1 MKCSPLRKNMHRSYG
16 YMLVNSFG
24 LLFVIV
30 IFNSL
35 ASNLDVIASVSN
47 NTTREQS
54 LQQFTPN
61 NLTSGAAS
69 DIYNT
74 REFALENNIKNLFI
88 LIPNEGHHGPAE
100 DDEARYLDQSFVP
113 EDLVLS
119 RGTNVV
125 WFNGDVGHEHDIVVS
140 SDKGSSSPIYRTGQ
154 FSEFEARN
162 YTFNEIGHFPYA
174 DTVEY
179 ENGYVMRGN
188 ISVIDE
194 DTLSQKQTSE
204 GNSTTIGL
212 LMIPTEA
219 VTQHIQDLQN
229 SNFLVDSMHTFP
241 DLRDGNEQT
250 LIVWT
255 APDSS
260 DISTITTQLTEISQQ
275 LPYS

>member
-54 LQQFTPN
+54 VTPN

-113 EDLVLS
+113 DDLVLS

-140 SDKGSSSPIYRTGQ
+140 SNKGSSSPIYRTGQ
-154 FSEFEARN
+154 FLN
-162 YTFNEIGHFPYA
+162 
-174 DTVEY
+174 
-179 ENGYVMRGN
+179 
-188 ISVIDE
+188 
-194 DTLSQKQTSE
+194 LKQE
-204 GNSTTIGL
+204 TI
-212 LMIPTEA
+212 
-219 VTQHIQDLQN
+219 H
-229 SNFLVDSMHTFP
+229 
-241 DLRDGNEQT
+241 
-250 LIVWT
+250 
-255 APDSS
+255 
-260 DISTITTQLTEISQQ
+260 LTR
-275 LPYS
+275 